1 MTSSPPPLRL
11 ARLSLGYRSQEDLA
25 QALNETARSIG
36 LRIAVT
42 KKTIG
47 RWESDSPPWPQAD
60 HAQALQ
66 ALFNRPITELGFS
79 SSRRS
84 TSESTRPQAIRSRE
98 TWASRHAGAVPGT
111 LPQSV
116 ASDFMSAAAAYRRMY
131 WSVPA
136 DRLQQLVATHAAL
149 GWDLL
154 EQVPGAGQK
163 LMARAVAETS
173 LLAGR
178 LEFFDL
184 QQPQLAVASF
194 GLALRAA
201 GRADDSLLGAATL
214 AHMAFA
220 PAFANDAEQNDTQS
234 QRLES
239 ARESLRGA
247 RIFAERGQA
256 GAEMIAW
263 LDAVEAEVETRI
275 GEVRRALE
283 LLDHA
288 ELVYAEYDP
297 DDAPSPVWLDWFSR
311 ARLAGFKGNTQIA
324 AGHGV
329 AARQTLERALTEL
342 SVDAIKQR
350 AVLYA
355 DLAAAEV
362 LDRNP
367 EKACEH
373 LGQAL
378 ELLGEH
384 WYATAMDR
392 VRAVRQ
398 TLREW
403 DSLSAVRDLDDQLYN
418 WHTMIRSLAT

>member
-1 MTSSPPPLRL
+1 
-11 ARLSLGYRSQEDLA
+11 
-25 QALNETARSIG
+25 
-36 LRIAVT
+36 
-42 KKTIG
+42 
-47 RWESDSPPWPQAD
+47 
-60 HAQALQ
+60 
-66 ALFNRPITELGFS
+66 
-79 SSRRS
+79 
-84 TSESTRPQAIRSRE
+84 
-98 TWASRHAGAVPGT
+98 
-111 LPQSV
+111 
-116 ASDFMSAAAAYRRMY
+116 MSAAAAYRRMY

-154 EQVPGAGQK
+154 EQVPGAGQRM
-163 LMARAVAETS
+163 MARAVAETS

-201 GRADDSLLGAATL
+201 GRADDALLGAATL

-220 PAFANDAEQNDTQS
+220 PAFANDTEGGDPRF
-234 QRLES
+234 QRLEA

-247 RIFAERGQA
+247 RVFAERGEA

-275 GEVRRALE
+275 GGVDRALE
-283 LLDHA
+283 LLEHA
-288 ELVYAEYDP
+288 EQVYAEHDP
-297 DDAPSPVWLDWFSR
+297 DEAPSPVWLDWFSP

-324 AGHGV
+324 AGLGA
-329 AARQTLERALTEL
+329 AARATLEQALAGL
-342 SVDAIKQR
+342 PVAAIKQR
-350 AVLYA
+350 AVLHA

-392 VRAVRQ
+392 VRTVRQ

-403 DSLSAVRDLDDQLYN
+403 DSLPAVRDLDDQLYN

>member
-1 MTSSPPPLRL
+1 MTSPLRL

-25 QALNETARSIG
+25 KALNETARSIG

-47 RWESDSPPWPQAD
+47 RWESDAPPWPQAD

-66 ALFNRPITELGFS
+66 ALFNRPIAELGFT

-84 TSESTRPQAIRSRE
+84 GSESSRPQAIGNRE
-98 TWASRHAGAVPGT
+98 TWASRHAGAIPGT

-136 DRLQQLVATHAAL
+136 DRLQQLVATHSAL

-154 EQVPGAGQK
+154 EQVPGSGQK

-173 LLAGR
+173 LLTGR

-201 GRADDSLLGAATL
+201 GRADDALLGAATL

-220 PAFANDAEQNDTQS
+220 PAFANDSDDPRP
-234 QRLES
+234 QRLEA

-247 RIFAERGQA
+247 RVFAERGDA

-275 GEVRRALE
+275 GGVDRALE

-288 ELVYAEYDP
+288 ERTYAEHDP
-297 DDAPSPVWLDWFSR
+297 DEAPSPVWLDWFSP

-324 AGHGV
+324 AGQGT
-329 AARQTLERALTEL
+329 AARDTLERALADL
-342 SVDAIKQR
+342 PIDAIKQR

-355 DLAAAEV
+355 DLAAAES

-367 EKACEH
+367 EKACAH
-373 LGQAL
+373 LGKAL

-392 VRAVRQ
+392 VRTVRQ

-403 DSLSAVRDLDDQLYN
+403 DSLPAVRDLDDQLYN